1 MEETEKPT
9 EGEAKEAKR
18 GLSLQMATPD
28 SEGGEGAGEAPGNL
42 CSSRCH
48 QAQATAAT
56 EGFKTRPHQ
65 SDT

>member
-28 SEGGEGAGEAPGNL
+28 SEGGEGARGSAWEPL
-42 CSSRCH
+42 
-48 QAQATAAT
+48 
-56 EGFKTRPHQ
+56 
-65 SDT
+65 

>member
-28 SEGGEGAGEAPGNL
+28 SERGEGARGSAWEPL
-42 CSSRCH
+42 
-48 QAQATAAT
+48 
-56 EGFKTRPHQ
+56 
-65 SDT
+65 